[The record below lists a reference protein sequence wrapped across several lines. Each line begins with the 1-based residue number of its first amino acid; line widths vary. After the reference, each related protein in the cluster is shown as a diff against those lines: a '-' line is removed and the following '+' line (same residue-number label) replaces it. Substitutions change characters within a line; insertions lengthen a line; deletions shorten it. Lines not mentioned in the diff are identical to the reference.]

1 MQPTDAMQNLILVRG
16 ARQLLTLRG
25 PSGPR
30 RGADL
35 RNLGVIQDG
44 AVLIADG
51 LIREVGPSRR
61 IENLAVARGAQ
72 EIDASGC
79 VVMPGFVDCLTYL
92 AAGPARLMEYEMRL
106 AGASWRE
113 IQQAGGGT
121 VALAR
126 SIQDLSFRAV
136 EAFAMR
142 ALEDAVRH
150 GTTAIEA
157 RSGFS
162 LSEAGEIKT
171 LRVHAALEKRCAPLP
186 VISTL
191 LCARAAPGFEDRA
204 DEYLDWACSH
214 LLPLVKRR
222 KLAGF
227 AAIRCGGDGFSAEQ
241 AHAYLSAVR
250 QMRFGLRVEASGGS
264 PSAAINLAAELNAS
278 SVDNVAEA
286 SEEDL
291 ARLAQSAVIATLLPG
306 AEFHLGTRPFASA
319 RRLIEQGAAV
329 ALASGYHPVTC
340 PSLNMQMITALACA
354 GMHMTPAEA
363 IAAATVNAAHA
374 LGLAARIGSLEA
386 GKSADLLILSVSDY
400 REIPYRFGVN
410 LVDLVMVQGEILVRR
425 SEVKWQA
432 N

>member
-1 MQPTDAMQNLILVRG
+1 MQKLILVRG

-30 RGADL
+30 RGAEL
-35 RNLGVIQDG
+35 RNLGLIQDG

-51 LIREVGPSRR
+51 LVREVGPSRR
-61 IENLAVARGAQ
+61 VENLAVARGAQ

-113 IQQAGGGT
+113 IQQAGGT

-136 EAFAMR
+136 ESVAVH

-150 GTTAIEA
+150 GTTALEA
-157 RSGFS
+157 RSGFG

-171 LRVHAALEKRCAPLP
+171 LRVHAALEKRCAALP

-191 LCARAAPGFEDRA
+191 LCARAAPGFENRA
-204 DEYLDWACSH
+204 DEYLDWARSH

-222 KLAGF
+222 KLAEF

-241 AHAYLSAVR
+241 AQGYLAAAR
-250 QMRFGLRVEASGGS
+250 QMRYGLRVEAGGGS
-264 PSAAINLAAELNAS
+264 GSAAINLAAELNAS
-278 SVDNVAEA
+278 SVDNVTEA
-286 SEEDL
+286 SEQDL

-306 AEFHLGTRPFASA
+306 AEFHLGTRRYASA
-319 RRLIEQGAAV
+319 RRLIEQGVAV

-354 GMHMTPAEA
+354 GMNMTPAEA
-363 IAAATVNAAHA
+363 IAAATINAAHA

-410 LVDLVMVQGEILVRR
+410 LVDLVMVKGEILMRR
-425 SEVKWQA
+425 SEVKWQP